1 MFEQISTRVETF
13 QDLSLPIP
21 SRDHVHMLHQGT
33 LTPQQKGGLS
43 ACSDVYSG
51 DQVLSPGLSSIII
64 TLLVTSF

>member
-1 MFEQISTRVETF
+1 VNVLQQISTRVETF

-21 SRDHVHMLHQGT
+21 SRDHIHMLHQGT

-51 DQVLSPGLSSIII
+51 DQV
-64 TLLVTSF
+64 

>member
-1 MFEQISTRVETF
+1 MCVFQQISTRVETF

-51 DQVLSPGLSSIII
+51 DQVLLLGLSYLDI
-64 TLLVTSF
+64 

>member
-1 MFEQISTRVETF
+1 MNVFQQISTRVETF

-21 SRDHVHMLHQGT
+21 SRDHIHMLHQGT

-51 DQVLSPGLSSIII
+51 DQVWMLELSYLC
-64 TLLVTSF
+64 V